1 MEPDDPTYSDI
12 TESMP
17 DSLRDQGRI
26 GIGVHLSLD
35 RLVFDGETV
44 LSDLDLELEPG
55 KITCLLGPSG
65 VGKSSILKVL
75 AGFIPLP
82 GNSRITASDGESL
95 LGRLSY
101 MDQKD
106 LLLPWASV
114 LDNLL
119 IGGRLRGETPDNA
132 RANMLIR
139 QVGLENWRDNRPD
152 TLSGGMRQRV
162 ALARTLMEGSPIL
175 LMDEPFSALDA
186 ITRFRLQDLAARL
199 LSGKT
204 VLLITHDPMEALRL
218 GDVIYVL
225 SGHPARLSEAI
236 RPEKDIP
243 RDPSDSAFTQ
253 HYSAIMARLAG
264 EAEDAS

>member
-1 MEPDDPTYSDI
+1 MEPEDQANSSI
-12 TESMP
+12 MESI
-17 DSLRDQGRI
+17 SVARRDQVEMPT
-26 GIGVHLSLD
+26 GVHLQLD
-35 RLVFDGETV
+35 QLVFDGETI
-44 LSDLDLELEPG
+44 LSDLDLLLEPG

-65 VGKSSILKVL
+65 VGKSSILKIL

-82 GNSRITASDGESL
+82 GDSKITASDNQGLS
-95 LGRLSY
+95 GRLSY

-119 IGGRLRGETPDNA
+119 IGSRLRGEPPNIE
-132 RANMLIR
+132 RANTLIR
-139 QVGLENWRDNRPD
+139 QVGLENWRDNLPD

-186 ITRFRLQDLAARL
+186 ITKFRLQDLAARL
-199 LSGKT
+199 LSDKT

-225 SGHPARLSEAI
+225 AGHPARLSAPI

-243 RDPSDSAFTQ
+243 RDPSDGIFTQ
-253 HYSAIMARLAG
+253 HYSAIMKRLAG
-264 EAEDAS
+264 EAEEAS